1 MRMKARRF
9 IALVGSVMV
18 LAGFVSALAH
28 HNTSARYDEDNP
40 VTLQGTVVRLRM
52 VNPHMQLEF
61 EVTDANGNSVHWVA
75 ESGPPSNKF
84 RAGWRTDTLK
94 PGDPITITGG
104 PAVNG
109 SPSMDMIKVVT
120 PDGRE
125 LE

>member
-1 MRMKARRF
+1 MKARRF

-18 LAGFVSALAH
+18 LAGFVTARAH

-40 VTLQGTVVRLRM
+40 ITLQGTVVRFRM
-52 VNPHMQLEF
+52 VNPHMQVEF
-61 EVTDANGNSVHWVA
+61 EVTDANGNSVLWVA

-84 RAGWRTDTLK
+84 RVGWRTDTLK
-94 PGDPITITGG
+94 PGDQITITGG

-109 SPSMDMIKVVT
+109 SPAMDMIMVVT